1 MMTPR
6 RSTTESGERASLPAD
21 RGRWS
26 VSAMNWAFI
35 AIFGLS
41 AVIPIVQG
49 RWWVSALTP
58 LVMAFGWWWGA
69 RMARWRDST
78 DKERVLSFE
87 PSDEREVAIARHG
100 WSTTGKFAL
109 LFLLVQSILVLYL
122 LPQLWLYAVGTL
134 GLFTVVWYVASSSA
148 VRRA

>member
-1 MMTPR
+1 MTLRRQTAEPR
-6 RSTTESGERASLPAD
+6 ERSSLPAD

-41 AVIPIVQG
+41 AVFPIVQG
-49 RWWVSALTP
+49 GWWVSALTP
-58 LVMAFGWWWGA
+58 LVLALGWWWGA

-78 DKERVLSFE
+78 DKERLLSFE
-87 PSDEREVAIARHG
+87 PADEREDAIARDG
-100 WSTTGKFAL
+100 WATTGKFAL

-122 LPQLWLYAVGTL
+122 LPQLGLYAVGTF
-134 GLFTVVWYVASSSA
+134 GLFAVVWYVASSRA
-148 VRRA
+148 ARRA